1 MKLLTPQQAAKFLR
15 KSPATLYC
23 YASRNKIPSVK
34 VLGSLRFL
42 REDLE
47 RMIIV
52 RPKKDG
58 AA

>member
-1 MKLLTPQQAAKFLR
+1 MKLLTPRQAAKFLR

-34 VLGSLRFL
+34 VLGSLRFR

-47 RMIIV
+47 ELITV

-58 AA
+58 PA